1 MKFVSKWLARFV
13 LSSLWDGVFFI
24 FIFLLTFSWDL
35 SSSSSLCARLL
46 AINRSFSS
54 WATICWRSSRFSL
67 CRNKKN
73 WSRDSNVEHSLDGN
87 LFVRDPSLSVCGY
100 EICRLIQA
108 FAIRQTRL
116 YFAWKRATSFY
127 VKGKDCRQVRRR
139 HVVTSSVLAKD
150 NSIQFCLF
158 WSLKRAGDWRC
169 EREERALCE
178 SKCNPRGWATSIK
191 PNNRLRGWN
200 YATTWKLIFYNVVYQ
215 LTCSLDLVV
224 HSPFDCPLSVQTTI

>member
-1 MKFVSKWLARFV
+1 MTGKIRFIKLV
-13 LSSLWDGVFFI
+13 GWGILYFYFPSYLFLRFEFF
-24 FIFLLTFSWDL
+24 FQ
-35 SSSSSLCARLL
+35 SLCPSTGDKSIVFQLGYDLL
-46 AINRSFSS
+46 KVLEIFPMQ
-54 WATICWRSSRFSL
+54 
-67 CRNKKN
+67 KQKN

-87 LFVRDPSLSVCGY
+87 IFVRDPSLSVCGY

-116 YFAWKRATSFY
+116 YFAWKGATSFY

-191 PNNRLRGWN
+191 
-200 YATTWKLIFYNVVYQ
+200 T
-215 LTCSLDLVV
+215 
-224 HSPFDCPLSVQTTI
+224 